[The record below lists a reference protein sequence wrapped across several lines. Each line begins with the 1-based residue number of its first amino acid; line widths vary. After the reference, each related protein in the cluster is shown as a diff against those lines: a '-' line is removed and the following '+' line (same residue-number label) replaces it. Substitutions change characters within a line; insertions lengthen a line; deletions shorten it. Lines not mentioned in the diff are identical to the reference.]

1 MGLNS
6 SSAMIR
12 AADAARAAY
21 SVNVPILAP
30 TSRMI
35 ESSEFYGI
43 GRREEYGPEGGE
55 IEEGFQPDREE
66 RIMPHLH
73 PSNLKPPFG
82 YGKGHDELRAFAN
95 AENRSG
101 VSDPRP
107 YRAASISVPSPSN
120 N

>member
-1 MGLNS
+1 MPGED
-6 SSAMIR
+6 IGEE
-12 AADAARAAY
+12 D
-21 SVNVPILAP
+21 
-30 TSRMI
+30 
-35 ESSEFYGI
+35 YGEWLPPRL
-43 GRREEYGPEGGE
+43 GRDGE
-55 IEEGFQPDREE
+55 PAEEEGFQPDREE

>member
-1 MGLNS
+1 VGLNS

-55 IEEGFQPDREE
+55 IEEGFQPDLAAIAKRNRVREPKGAQSDVRQGE
-66 RIMPHLH
+66 R
-73 PSNLKPPFG
+73 
-82 YGKGHDELRAFAN
+82 
-95 AENRSG
+95 NRSG
-101 VSDPRP
+101 AFLGSEGSQACLLPAPTFWSSGR
-107 YRAASISVPSPSN
+107 S
-120 N
+120 